1 MLIDIE
7 RGALLEAAFS
17 MSYELCVPDLLY
29 HQELA
34 EPPRRLPGRRRIHR
48 YRWMTGLPVRDGDD
62 ALHVNWLEIVSARPG
77 GELTGR
83 LFPRFPGPITSRSL
97 SRGTQRL
104 RPGDR

>member
-1 MLIDIE
+1 MTPCRVLVSDSSVLIDIE

-34 EPPRRLPGRRRIHR
+34 DH
-48 YRWMTGLPVRDGDD
+48 
-62 ALHVNWLEIVSARPG
+62 